1 MILNTYTH
9 NIFIFN
15 SKTNIMKKSKAFT
28 MIEILILCVV
38 LWAWL
43 VSIFQAANRAKMTS
57 ERVTQTI
64 IANQLATEWVEIL
77 YQFRNTNFLR
87 HQERDISWKTK
98 QEQKENPRNWNKCRL
113 ALDYNNNAQK
123 DSTCNTLLLTWY
135 YYITTDSSWKNE
147 IVKCYNPNCEENIA
161 SATGIIDDVYAIC
174 LTGWIRTSCTGW
186 HEAWWDQS
194 KYWKFYRTIRSIWI
208 YDMASDE
215 TWGILIPNLE
225 DAEKADAQ
233 EYRFCSVVARRG
245 WQNWEIE
252 ICSTMTN
259 FVE

>member
-15 SKTNIMKKSKAFT
+15 SKTNIMKKNKAFT

-43 VSIFQAANRAKMTS
+43 VSIFQAANRAKMTN

-98 QEQKENPRNWNKCRL
+98 QEQKGNSRNWNKCRL
-113 ALDYNNNAQK
+113 ALDYNNTKSN
-123 DSTCNTLLLTWY
+123 CNETLLTW
-135 YYITTDSSWKNE
+135 
-147 IVKCYNPNCEENIA
+147 
-161 SATGIIDDVYAIC
+161 
-174 LTGWIRTSCTGW
+174 
-186 HEAWWDQS
+186 
-194 KYWKFYRTIRSIWI
+194 
-208 YDMASDE
+208 
-215 TWGILIPNLE
+215 
-225 DAEKADAQ
+225 
-233 EYRFCSVVARRG
+233 
-245 WQNWEIE
+245 
-252 ICSTMTN
+252 
-259 FVE
+259 